1 MNATKRSDHSM
12 RLLTLLL
19 TSAVLICP
27 VVSRAACG
35 QQQQTKDE
43 TGAKLFE
50 RLWLEAL
57 KQSDAATLGCLLEE
71 KFLDTTWRGQVHSR
85 AELIAGLKERGDFK
99 QEVEINKVQI
109 YGDTGIV
116 WGINLIRDRNDHL
129 LMRIAFTDV
138 LRYQRTHWIAV
149 AAEETPVALS
159 R

>member
-1 MNATKRSDHSM
+1 M
-12 RLLTLLL
+12 RFFTFVLTLAAL
-19 TSAVLICP
+19 TWPAASH
-27 VVSRAACG
+27 AACR
-35 QQQQTKDE
+35 QQRQTLDE

-57 KQSDAATLGCLLEE
+57 KQSDTATLRCLLDE
-71 KFLDTTWRGQVHSR
+71 KFLDTTWRGQLHSR
-85 AELIAGLKERGDFK
+85 AELIASLKERGDFK
-99 QEVEINKVQI
+99 QEVEINKVEI

-138 LRYQRTHWIAV
+138 LRYERTHWIAL
-149 AAEETPVALS
+149 AAEETPVPPT